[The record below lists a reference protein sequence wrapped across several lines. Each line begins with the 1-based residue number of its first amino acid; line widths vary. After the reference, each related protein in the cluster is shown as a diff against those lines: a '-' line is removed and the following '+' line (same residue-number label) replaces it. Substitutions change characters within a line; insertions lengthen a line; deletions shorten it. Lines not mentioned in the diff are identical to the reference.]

1 MSEIHEFQPDWMSPP
16 GETIRELM
24 DSRECSVEWL
34 AAALEITEAN
44 LVDLLGGRGVI
55 EESLA
60 KKLAQVLGASK
71 YFWMR
76 LDSIYQDALSQSR
89 KLENDWIMQVPFN
102 DMVKH
107 GWIETPEDKV
117 KTILEF
123 FNLPNATAWKQNYEP
138 IRQNYAFK
146 TSLSL
151 ESNPI
156 GVSVWLRQGEHVAA
170 QIQCA
175 AWNPQTFHQSL
186 ADIRILTKQKNPQI
200 FIPAMQAIC
209 AKHGVAL
216 VVIPSVK
223 GCRASG
229 AARLIAS
236 DKAIIVVS
244 ARYLSD
250 DHFWFTFFHE
260 AAHLVLH
267 GGKLVLDFENAPGD
281 AENPQHEVEANN
293 FAANIL
299 IPEEYADDLRKLR
312 GEHNNVIRF
321 ASKIGVC
328 PGIVVGQLQHKGML
342 KRTWLNK
349 LKRRYM
355 WNRSDLLLKP

>member
-1 MSEIHEFQPDWMSPP
+1 MSEMHEFQPDWMSPP

-123 FNLPNATAWKQNYEP
+123 FSLPDATAWKQNYEP

-156 GVSVWLRQGEHVAA
+156 GVSVWLRQGERVAA

-223 GCRASG
+223 GVPRQWRSTPY
-229 AARLIAS
+229 RL
-236 DKAIIVVS
+236 
-244 ARYLSD
+244 
-250 DHFWFTFFHE
+250 
-260 AAHLVLH
+260 
-267 GGKLVLDFENAPGD
+267 
-281 AENPQHEVEANN
+281 
-293 FAANIL
+293 
-299 IPEEYADDLRKLR
+299 
-312 GEHNNVIRF
+312 
-321 ASKIGVC
+321 
-328 PGIVVGQLQHKGML
+328 
-342 KRTWLNK
+342 
-349 LKRRYM
+349 
-355 WNRSDLLLKP
+355 